1 MGSVSLTILPTT
13 SANPGPHWVSRASA
27 LGVLPPVRNILLMFE
42 SDLTLLLQAPTVSY
56 TTALAEALA
65 KLPLAPLPTLASSPS
80 LDTGS
85 ITLNPGSAGGEA
97 TLKRCE
103 SSIL

>member
-13 SANPGPHWVSRASA
+13 SASPGPHWVSRASA
-27 LGVLPPVRNILLMFE
+27 LGVLLPVRYILLILE
-42 SDLTLLLQAPTVSY
+42 SDLTSLLQAPTVSY
-56 TTALAEALA
+56 TTALAAALER
-65 KLPLAPLPTLASSPS
+65 LPLAPLPTLASSPS

-97 TLKRCE
+97 TLKCCE